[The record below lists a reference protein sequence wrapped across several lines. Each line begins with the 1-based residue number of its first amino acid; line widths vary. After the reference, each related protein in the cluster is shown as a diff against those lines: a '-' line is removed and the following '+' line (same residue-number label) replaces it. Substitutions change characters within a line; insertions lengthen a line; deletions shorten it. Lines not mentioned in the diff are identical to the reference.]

1 MLYIRNRGDSM
12 SFGNVL
18 SILIEERG
26 VTQKELAEA
35 CSTSPSA
42 ISGYVLNTRE
52 PDFDMLRKIAE
63 YFHVS
68 TDYLLEY
75 ENASVKSD
83 DEVVRSIVKT
93 MSPGQRSLW
102 IKQGKQLQDYDIRAM
117 EDASNTDH

>member
-75 ENASVKSD
+75 VNASVKSD

>member
-1 MLYIRNRGDSM
+1 M

-18 SILIEERG
+18 SLLIEERG
-26 VTQKELAEA
+26 LTQKELAEA

-75 ENASVKSD
+75 ENSSVKAD
-83 DEVVRSIVKT
+83 DEAVRNIVKT

-102 IKQGKQLQDYDIRAM
+102 IKQGKQLQAFDIRTM
-117 EDASNTDH
+117 EDTENTDR

>member
-1 MLYIRNRGDSM
+1 M

-18 SILIEERG
+18 SILIEGRG

-68 TDYLLEY
+68 TDSLLEY

-83 DEVVRSIVKT
+83 DEVVRNIVKT

-102 IKQGKQLQDYDIRAM
+102 IKQGKQLQDFDIRAL
-117 EDASNTDH
+117 EDSDISDY

>member
-1 MLYIRNRGDSM
+1 M

-117 EDASNTDH
+117 EDADNTDH

>member
-1 MLYIRNRGDSM
+1 M

-75 ENASVKSD
+75 ENTSLKSD
-83 DEVVRSIVKT
+83 DEVVRNIVKT

-102 IKQGKQLQDYDIRAM
+102 IKQGKQLQYYDIRAM
-117 EDASNTDH
+117 EDADNTDH

>member
-1 MLYIRNRGDSM
+1 M

-18 SILIEERG
+18 SLLIEERG
-26 VTQKELAEA
+26 LTQKELAEA

-75 ENASVKSD
+75 ENSSVKSD
-83 DEVVRSIVKT
+83 DEAVRNIVKT

-102 IKQGKQLQDYDIRAM
+102 IKQGKQLQTFDIRTM
-117 EDASNTDH
+117 EDTENTGR

>member
-1 MLYIRNRGDSM
+1 M

-18 SILIEERG
+18 SILIEGRG

-75 ENASVKSD
+75 ENASVKTD
-83 DEVVRSIVKT
+83 DEVVRNIVKT

-102 IKQGKQLQDYDIRAM
+102 IKQGKQLQDFNIRAM
-117 EDASNTDH
+117 EDANNDDH